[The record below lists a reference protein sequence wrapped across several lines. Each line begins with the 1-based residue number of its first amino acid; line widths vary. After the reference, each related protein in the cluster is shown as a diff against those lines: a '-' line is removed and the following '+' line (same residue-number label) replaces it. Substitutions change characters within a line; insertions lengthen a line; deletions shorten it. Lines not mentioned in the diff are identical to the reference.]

1 MAGGPEARPT
11 VQIRSTTA
19 AREATFPGMCVFVT
33 SLILS
38 LALSVPPAVAD
49 DALPPPSDGGRGR
62 LVSIVPTDGKAEL
75 DTLFVRLAAARDRAE
90 AGRIETDIR
99 SRWSASGSATADLML
114 GWTAKAVE
122 SGDAAAALDLL
133 DELTVREPGFAEA
146 YYRRATLHLLSGRL
160 SPALGDLQTVLR
172 IEPRHFLA
180 IKELADVFEQL
191 GDSPRALS
199 LLKRLQVIDKH
210 FDGLDEAIEAI
221 VAGSHGRDI

>member
-1 MAGGPEARPT
+1 M

-19 AREATFPGMCVFVT
+19 AREATFPGMRVFVT

-38 LALSVPPAVAD
+38 LALSVPPAAAD

-62 LVSIVPTDGKAEL
+62 LVSILPADGKAEL
-75 DTLFVRLAAARDRAE
+75 DTLFGRLAAARDRAE

-99 SRWSASGSATADLML
+99 ARWSASGSATADLML

-122 SGDAAAALDLL
+122 TGDAAAALDLL
-133 DELTVREPGFAEA
+133 DELTIREPGFAEA
-146 YYRRATLHLLSGRL
+146 YYRRATLHLLAGRL

-180 IKELADVFEQL
+180 IRQLAEVFVML
-191 GDSPRALS
+191 GDSPRALT
-199 LLKRLQVIDKH
+199 LLKRLQVLDRH
-210 FDGLDEAIEAI
+210 FDGLDEAIEEI